1 MRVAAGKSSNK
12 GTGGKEI
19 VRRWV
24 IFPLRYASHFTD
36 SVVTFSELNKVLTNG
51 TLVDA
56 EMLTDEQAGH
66 CISIRVTY
74 FSTRRKSIPI
84 NEYAIQ

>member
-1 MRVAAGKSSNK
+1 MMS
-12 GTGGKEI
+12 
-19 VRRWV
+19 
-24 IFPLRYASHFTD
+24 
-36 SVVTFSELNKVLTNG
+36 SELNKVLTNG

-74 FSTRRKSIPI
+74 FAALRKSILI
-84 NEYAIQ
+84 DEYVTGGRG